1 MKGHTAHHKISLI
14 AAVAMVVLSLSACS
28 GGATTTNPS
37 VASTSLDEAGISAL
51 IDNLEFAGE
60 PVEVAGDIS
69 IVVKDG
75 HTWVSQK
82 VVEADS
88 ASEVATCA
96 KGSAAL
102 SAAIGAQTVED
113 EDPTGVTWVVEGPD
127 GNVDIALT
135 QPPEASTDGSLS
147 DALEGSNGY
156 TMNDECLDAA
166 KKEAPEAEA
175 SKGTPPTLP
184 DGSDVKVDEAAP
196 EPEQM
201 EQTAKQED
209 SKSDT
214 PTTSG
219 SKNDSSDSSSPKDS
233 SSGSGSTSGSKPSGG
248 SSTSGSSSSSSSGN
262 APSTPAKQKTWVDEV
277 GHWEQKQTGQNW
289 VPWQY
294 REYTLYTCAGCGF
307 STESEDAIGAH
318 QIQAVKDYYNNG
330 SHSAEAN
337 YYAVPKSEKIGGGY
351 YEPVYENVWVVG
363 SPGHWE

>member
-1 MKGHTAHHKISLI
+1 MKGHTVHHKISLI
-14 AAVAMVVLSLSACS
+14 AAIATAMLSLSACS

-82 VVEADS
+82 VVEADP

-233 SSGSGSTSGSKPSGG
+233 SSGSGSTSGSKPSRG

-289 VPWQY
+289 VPEQY
-294 REYTLYTCAGCGF
+294 REYTLYTCAGCGY
-307 STESEDAIGAH
+307 STESYDEIGAH
-318 QIQAVKDYYNNG
+318 QGKAGWDYRNG
-330 SHSAEAN
+330 NHPEATN
-337 YYAVPKSEKIGGGY
+337 YYAMPKFEQIGGGY
-351 YEPVYENVWVVG
+351 YEPVYENVWVVD

>member
-1 MKGHTAHHKISLI
+1 M
-14 AAVAMVVLSLSACS
+14 
-28 GGATTTNPS
+28 
-37 VASTSLDEAGISAL
+37 
-51 IDNLEFAGE
+51 
-60 PVEVAGDIS
+60 
-69 IVVKDG
+69 
-75 HTWVSQK
+75 
-82 VVEADS
+82 
-88 ASEVATCA
+88 
-96 KGSAAL
+96 
-102 SAAIGAQTVED
+102 
-113 EDPTGVTWVVEGPD
+113 
-127 GNVDIALT
+127 DIALT
-135 QPPEASTDGSLS
+135 QPPEASADGSLS
-147 DALEGSNGY
+147 DALGESDGY
-156 TMNDECLDAA
+156 TMNDECLDAT

-201 EQTAKQED
+201 DQAAKQED
-209 SKSDT
+209 SKSDN

-219 SKNDSSDSSSPKDS
+219 SKNDA
-233 SSGSGSTSGSKPSGG
+233 
-248 SSTSGSSSSSSSGN
+248 SGSSSSKEASGGTSNGSTSGGKPSGSSSNSGNASSGSSGSSSGS
-262 APSTPAKQKTWVDEV
+262 APSAPAKQKTWVDEV

-351 YEPVYENVWVVG
+351 YEPVYENVWVVD